1 MRSLSSDPRSL
12 ILVTGDFVKTGGMD
26 RANYALAD
34 YASRSGTAVELVA
47 HRAERELT
55 QRSNV
60 TFERVPK
67 PLDSYVLGEP
77 LLDRAGR
84 RAASRGRARSAITLV
99 NGGNCLGGEVNWVHY
114 VHAAHRPEAGL
125 APRVARQWLY
135 GVRARMLEQRALARA
150 GLVIANSAA
159 TRRVLV
165 DTLGV
170 PAERVVVVYYGID
183 SVLFAPASESDRAR
197 ARAELG
203 FAARPQ
209 VAFVGALGDRRKGFD
224 TLFDAWRRLCR
235 SDGWDADLVV
245 IGAGS
250 ELESWRARTEQAG
263 LGGRVRLLGFR
274 RDVARVLSACDAL
287 VAPTRYEAFGLGVAE
302 AVAKG
307 LPAIV
312 SATAGVAELYPAELR
327 HLLLDEPESGSAL
340 ESRLLAWR
348 ANLAAGREQMR
359 AFSERVRARGW
370 DDMARDIV
378 RLIDERFA

>member
-1 MRSLSSDPRSL
+1 MRPLDPRSL

-47 HRAERELT
+47 HRADDELT
-55 QRSNV
+55 RRANV
-60 TFERVPK
+60 TFDRVPK

-84 RAASRGRARSAITLV
+84 RARSRGRARRAVTLV
-99 NGGNCLGGEVNWVHY
+99 NGGNCLAGEVNWVHY
-114 VHAAHRPEAGL
+114 VHAAYRPEPSFL
-125 APRVARQWLY
+125 PRAARRWLY
-135 GVRARMLEQRALARA
+135 GLRARTLEARALARA

-159 TRRVLV
+159 TRRVLIES
-165 DTLGV
+165 LGV
-170 PAERVVVVYYGID
+170 PAERAVVVYYGID
-183 SVLFAPASESDRAR
+183 SALFAPASEGERAR
-197 ARAELG
+197 AREELG
-203 FAARPQ
+203 FGARPQ

-224 TLFDAWRRLCR
+224 TLFDAWRRLCG
-235 SDGWDADLVV
+235 SSGWDADLVA

-250 ELESWRARTEQAG
+250 ELETWRARAEQAG

-274 RDVARVLSACDAL
+274 HDVARVLSACDAL

-312 SATAGVAELYPAELR
+312 SASAGVAELYPAALR
-327 HLLLDEPESGSAL
+327 HLLLDDPESASAL
-340 ESRLLAWR
+340 EGRLLAWR
-348 ANLAAGREQMR
+348 ADLDAAREQMR
-359 AFSERVRARGW
+359 AFSERVRARDW
-370 DDMARDIV
+370 DTMARDIV
-378 RLIDERFA
+378 QLVDERLT